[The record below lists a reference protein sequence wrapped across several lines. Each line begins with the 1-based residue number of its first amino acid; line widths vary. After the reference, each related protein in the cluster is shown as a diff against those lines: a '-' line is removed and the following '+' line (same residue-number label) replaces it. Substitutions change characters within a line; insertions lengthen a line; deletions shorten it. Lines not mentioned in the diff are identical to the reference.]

1 MITSNMNKSPRGVQR
16 WSIPTWDVHNLS
28 QTWTFPLTWRLTE
41 ISDCLARTVI
51 FTVCSQSLLFHVG
64 HHPVEQ
70 GLKYYAD
77 THADVQFS
85 KHLLVERFHGGQ
97 VCKKNVK
104 TGFRYKT
111 VPSDRTPSNH
121 VSLLRRVKS
130 FDRGKYVQV

>member
-1 MITSNMNKSPRGVQR
+1 MMLARTTSNMNKSPRGVQR

-97 VCKKNVK
+97 VC
-104 TGFRYKT
+104 
-111 VPSDRTPSNH
+111 
-121 VSLLRRVKS
+121 
-130 FDRGKYVQV
+130 